1 MPKIPTY
8 AAKGEITTA
17 TPSVQANI
25 QAPLSTSLTGIGSA
39 ISQYYVAEKKEEAKI
54 KSSEYENESWNE
66 LYNIFDKHKNNPYP
80 TDATN
85 NFLADSEAYKQN
97 FLNTRLANESKFTK
111 NAWLQKFESNK
122 SSTLLALN
130 KAARNNLE
138 NKNQE
143 QFETF
148 ASSMSTRI
156 MLDPSFAAKAD
167 LEIDNEVSKIQ
178 DKFVREEKRKFLIN
192 TKDATILDIIANN
205 NPGGLLQQLKENPE
219 LYSNIPEQKKTA
231 INFAMNKILE
241 NQENLFNDNINKLV
255 SKTPYGQQ
263 ADTSALMESQIK
275 ELFPNEKDNTKAI
288 NLANS
293 LFKKKRETIQKEGA
307 AQYFIDND
315 PLIKNLYNQS
325 LTDPTRFKTFVQS
338 LDEVFDK
345 QKIPKD
351 LRTYLPNDKIQEIKD
366 IIDATPGSKQR
377 LQVVDNLK
385 SLYGDKMSIINKQI
399 FNKVGE
405 GVSIAISSNDIDVR
419 SLAILGEL
427 SDDNKRLL
435 NARFDPQETNIQG
448 KLLKKIESNL
458 SPLQNVISN
467 QPEGFKRNS
476 SYVAKL
482 TTGLKNAAMNGLL
495 DNKYSSTS
503 EAADKISQGY
513 LNDYILTNDT
523 FYIPTDV
530 NEKPVNQDLIE
541 AKAKVFETKLYFNN
555 IDLTNFDV
563 QLIGKGGKPISKQET
578 IDTFKKNG
586 EWYMDGNVGL
596 KYGIKEASG
605 RFQPMKI
612 NGENV
617 TINFLEY
624 DGEFKSMKDKF
635 GNSYV
640 MDMKDIYN
648 FINAEFEGI
657 AETP

>member
-8 AAKGEITTA
+8 TARGQITTE
-17 TPSVQANI
+17 TPSVQTTI
-25 QAPLSTSLTGIGSA
+25 QAPIPTVAGEIQSA
-39 ISQYYVAEKKEEAKI
+39 LAKYYIAEKQEEAKI
-54 KSSEYENESWNE
+54 KSAEYENESWNE

-85 NFLADSEAYKQN
+85 NFQRDTEAYKQN
-97 FLNTRLANESKFTK
+97 FLNTRLAGESKFTRD
-111 NAWLQKFESNK
+111 AWLQKFESNK

-130 KAARNNLE
+130 KTARNNLE

-143 QFETF
+143 QFQTF

-156 MLDPSFAAKAD
+156 MLDPSFSAKAI
-167 LEIDNEVSKIQ
+167 LEIDNEVNKIE

-192 TKDATILDIIANN
+192 VKDATILDMMSNN
-205 NPGGLLQQLKENPE
+205 NPAELLQQLKENPE
-219 LYSNIPEQKKTA
+219 LYSNIPEEKATA
-231 INFAMNKILE
+231 IKFAMNKVSE
-241 NQENLFNDNINKLV
+241 NQEKLFNDNINKLV
-255 SKTPYGQQ
+255 ANTPYGQQ
-263 ADTSALMESQIK
+263 ADTSALMENQIK
-275 ELFPNEKDNTKAI
+275 ELFPNEKDYTKAI

-293 LFKKKRETIQKEGA
+293 LFQQKREKIQKEGA
-307 AQYFIDND
+307 GQYFIDND
-315 PLIKNLYNQS
+315 PFIKNLYNQS

-338 LDEVFDK
+338 LDEVFNK

-351 LRTYLPNDKIQEIKD
+351 LRTYLPNNKIQEIKD
-366 IIDATPGSKQR
+366 IIDKTPGSKER

-385 SLYGDKMSIINKQI
+385 SLYGDAMPIINKQI
-399 FNKVGE
+399 FDKVGE

-419 SLAILGEL
+419 SLSILGEV

-458 SPLQNVISN
+458 SSLQNIISN

-513 LNDYILTNDT
+513 LNDYVLTNDT

-530 NEKPVNQDLIE
+530 NGKPVAQDIIE
-541 AKAKVFETKLYFNN
+541 AKAKIFETKLYFNN

-563 QLIGKGGKPISKQET
+563 QLIGEGGKPISKQET

-617 TINFLEY
+617 TINFLDY
-624 DGEFKSMKDKF
+624 DGEFKSIKDKF
-635 GNSYV
+635 GNSYI

-648 FINAEFEGI
+648 FISAEFEG

>member
-8 AAKGEITTA
+8 TARGQITTE
-17 TPSVQANI
+17 TPSVQTTI
-25 QAPLSTSLTGIGSA
+25 QAPIPTIAGEIQSTLA
-39 ISQYYVAEKKEEAKI
+39 KYYVAEKQEEAKI
-54 KSSEYENESWNE
+54 KSAEYENESWNE

-85 NFLADSEAYKQN
+85 NFQRDTEAYKQN
-97 FLNTRLANESKFTK
+97 FLNTRLAGESKFTRD
-111 NAWLQKFESNK
+111 AWLQKFESNK

-130 KAARNNLE
+130 KTARNNLE

-143 QFETF
+143 QFQTF

-156 MLDPSFAAKAD
+156 MLDPSFSAKAI
-167 LEIDNEVSKIQ
+167 LEIDNEVNKIE

-192 TKDATILDIIANN
+192 VKDATILDMMSNN
-205 NPGGLLQQLKENPE
+205 NPAELLQQLKENPE
-219 LYSNIPEQKKTA
+219 LYSNIPEEKATA
-231 INFAMNKILE
+231 IKFAMNKVSE
-241 NQENLFNDNINKLV
+241 NQEKLFNDNINKLV
-255 SKTPYGQQ
+255 ANTPYGQQ
-263 ADTSALMESQIK
+263 ADTSALMENQIK
-275 ELFPNEKDNTKAI
+275 ELFPNEKDYTKAI

-293 LFKKKRETIQKEGA
+293 LFQQKREKIQKEGA
-307 AQYFIDND
+307 GQYFIDND
-315 PLIKNLYNQS
+315 PFIKNLYNQS

-338 LDEVFDK
+338 LDEVFNK

-351 LRTYLPNDKIQEIKD
+351 LRTYLPNNKIQEIKD
-366 IIDATPGSKQR
+366 IIDKTPGSKER

-385 SLYGDKMSIINKQI
+385 SLYGDAMPIINKQI
-399 FNKVGE
+399 FDKVGE

-419 SLAILGEL
+419 SLSILGEV

-513 LNDYILTNDT
+513 LNDYVLTNDT

-530 NEKPVNQDLIE
+530 NGKAVAQDIIE
-541 AKAKVFETKLYFNN
+541 AKAKIFETKLYFNN

-563 QLIGKGGKPISKQET
+563 QLIGEGGKPISKQET

-617 TINFLEY
+617 TINFLDY

-648 FINAEFEGI
+648 FITAEFEG

>member
-8 AAKGEITTA
+8 TARGQITTE
-17 TPSVQANI
+17 TPSVQTTI
-25 QAPLSTSLTGIGSA
+25 QAPIPTVAGEIQSA
-39 ISQYYVAEKKEEAKI
+39 LAKYYIAEKQEEAKI
-54 KSSEYENESWNE
+54 KSAEYENESWNE

-85 NFLADSEAYKQN
+85 NFQRDTEAYKQN
-97 FLNTRLANESKFTK
+97 FLNTRLAGESKFTRD
-111 NAWLQKFESNK
+111 AWLQKFESNK

-130 KAARNNLE
+130 KTARNNLE

-143 QFETF
+143 QFQTF

-156 MLDPSFAAKAD
+156 MLDPSFSAKAI
-167 LEIDNEVSKIQ
+167 LEIDNEVNKIE

-192 TKDATILDIIANN
+192 VKDATILDMMSNN
-205 NPGGLLQQLKENPE
+205 NPAELLQQLKENPE
-219 LYSNIPEQKKTA
+219 LYSNIPEEKATA
-231 INFAMNKILE
+231 IKFAMNKVSE
-241 NQENLFNDNINKLV
+241 NQEKLFNDNINKLV
-255 SKTPYGQQ
+255 ANTPYGQQ
-263 ADTSALMESQIK
+263 ADTSALMENQIK
-275 ELFPNEKDNTKAI
+275 ELFPNEKDYTKAI

-293 LFKKKRETIQKEGA
+293 LFQQKREKIQKEGA
-307 AQYFIDND
+307 GQYFIDND
-315 PLIKNLYNQS
+315 PFIKNLYNQS

-338 LDEVFDK
+338 LDEVFNK

-351 LRTYLPNDKIQEIKD
+351 LRTYLPNNKIQEIKD
-366 IIDATPGSKQR
+366 IIDKTPGSKER

-385 SLYGDKMSIINKQI
+385 SLYGDAMPIINKQI
-399 FNKVGE
+399 FDKVGE

-419 SLAILGEL
+419 SLSILGEV

-458 SPLQNVISN
+458 SPLQNIISN

-513 LNDYILTNDT
+513 LNDYVLTNDT

-530 NEKPVNQDLIE
+530 NGKPVAQDIIE
-541 AKAKVFETKLYFNN
+541 AKAKIFETKLYFNN

-563 QLIGKGGKPISKQET
+563 QLIGEGGKPISKQET

-617 TINFLEY
+617 TINFLDY

-648 FINAEFEGI
+648 FITAEFEG

>member
-8 AAKGEITTA
+8 TARGQITTE
-17 TPSVQANI
+17 TPSVQTTI
-25 QAPLSTSLTGIGSA
+25 QAPIPTIAGEIQSTLA
-39 ISQYYVAEKKEEAKI
+39 KYYVAEKQEEAKI
-54 KSSEYENESWNE
+54 KSAEYENESWNE

-85 NFLADSEAYKQN
+85 NFQRDTEAYKQN
-97 FLNTRLANESKFTK
+97 FLNTRLAGESKFTRD
-111 NAWLQKFESNK
+111 AWLQKFESNK

-130 KAARNNLE
+130 KTARNNLE

-143 QFETF
+143 QFQTF

-156 MLDPSFAAKAD
+156 MLDPSFSAKAI
-167 LEIDNEVSKIQ
+167 LEIDNEVNKIE

-192 TKDATILDIIANN
+192 VKDATILDMMSNN
-205 NPGGLLQQLKENPE
+205 NPAELLQQLKENPE
-219 LYSNIPEQKKTA
+219 LYSNIPEEKATA
-231 INFAMNKILE
+231 IKFAMNKVSE
-241 NQENLFNDNINKLV
+241 NQEKLFNDNINKLV
-255 SKTPYGQQ
+255 ANTPYGQQ
-263 ADTSALMESQIK
+263 ADTSALMENQIK
-275 ELFPNEKDNTKAI
+275 ELFPNEKDYTKAI

-293 LFKKKRETIQKEGA
+293 LFQQKREKIQKEGA
-307 AQYFIDND
+307 GQYFIDND
-315 PLIKNLYNQS
+315 PFIKNLYNQS

-338 LDEVFDK
+338 LDEVFNK

-351 LRTYLPNDKIQEIKD
+351 LRTYLPNNKIQEIKD
-366 IIDATPGSKQR
+366 IIDKTPGSKER

-385 SLYGDKMSIINKQI
+385 SLYGDAMPIINKQI
-399 FNKVGE
+399 FDKVGE

-419 SLAILGEL
+419 SLSILGEV

-458 SPLQNVISN
+458 SSLQNIISN

-513 LNDYILTNDT
+513 LNDYVLTNDT

-530 NEKPVNQDLIE
+530 NGKAVAQDIIE
-541 AKAKVFETKLYFNN
+541 AKAKIFETKLYFNN

-563 QLIGKGGKPISKQET
+563 QLIGEGGKPISKQET

-617 TINFLEY
+617 TINFLDY

-648 FINAEFEGI
+648 FITAEFEG

>member
-8 AAKGEITTA
+8 TARGQITTE
-17 TPSVQANI
+17 TPSVQTTI
-25 QAPLSTSLTGIGSA
+25 QAPIPTVAGEIQSA
-39 ISQYYVAEKKEEAKI
+39 LAKYYVAEKQEEAKI
-54 KSSEYENESWNE
+54 KSAEYENESWNE

-85 NFLADSEAYKQN
+85 NFQRDTEAYKQN
-97 FLNTRLANESKFTK
+97 FLNTRLAGESKFTRD
-111 NAWLQKFESNK
+111 AWLQKFESNK

-130 KAARNNLE
+130 KNARNNLE

-148 ASSMSTRI
+148 ASSMSTRLR
-156 MLDPSFAAKAD
+156 LDSSYAAKVN
-167 LEIDNEVSKIQ
+167 LEINNRVNQIE
-178 DKFVREEKRKFLIN
+178 DKFVREERRKFLIN
-192 TKDATILDIIANN
+192 TKDATILDIMANN
-205 NPGGLLQQLKENPE
+205 NPGALLQQLKENPE
-219 LYSNIPEQKKTA
+219 LYSNIPEQKETA
-231 INFAMNKILE
+231 IKFAMNKISE

-255 SKTPYGQQ
+255 ANIPYGQQ

-275 ELFPNEKDNTKAI
+275 ELFPNKKDHTKAI

-293 LFKKKRETIQKEGA
+293 LFQQKREKIQKEGA
-307 AQYFIDND
+307 GQYFIDND
-315 PLIKNLYNQS
+315 PFIKNLYNQS

-338 LDEVFDK
+338 LDEVFNK

-351 LRTYLPNDKIQEIKD
+351 LRTYLPNNKIQEIKD
-366 IIDATPGSKQR
+366 IIEGTPGSKQR
-377 LQVVDNLK
+377 LEVVDSLK
-385 SLYGDKMSIINKQI
+385 SLYGDKMPIINKQI
-399 FNKVGE
+399 FDKVGE

-419 SLAILGEL
+419 SLSILGEV

-458 SPLQNVISN
+458 SPLQKVISN

-513 LNDYILTNDT
+513 LNDYVLTNDT
-523 FYIPTDV
+523 FYIPSDV
-530 NEKPVNQDLIE
+530 NDKAVAQDIIE

-555 IDLTNFDV
+555 IDFTNFDV
-563 QLIGKGGKPISKQET
+563 DLIGEGGKPLSKQET
-578 IDTFKKNG
+578 IDVFKKNG
-586 EWYMDGNVGL
+586 EWYMDGNIGI
-596 KYGIKEASG
+596 KFGIKEASG
-605 RFQPMKI
+605 KFTPMKI

-617 TINFLEY
+617 TINFLDY
-624 DGEFKSMKDKF
+624 DGEFKSIKDKF

-648 FINAEFEGI
+648 FVNAEFEG

>member
-8 AAKGEITTA
+8 TARGQITTE
-17 TPSVQANI
+17 TPSVQTTI
-25 QAPLSTSLTGIGSA
+25 QAPIPTIAGEIQSTLA
-39 ISQYYVAEKKEEAKI
+39 KYYVAEKQEEAKI
-54 KSSEYENESWNE
+54 KSAEYENESWNE

-85 NFLADSEAYKQN
+85 NFQRDTEAYKQN
-97 FLNTRLANESKFTK
+97 FLNTRLAGESKFTRD
-111 NAWLQKFESNK
+111 AWLQKFESNK

-130 KAARNNLE
+130 KTARNNLE

-143 QFETF
+143 QFQTF

-156 MLDPSFAAKAD
+156 MLDPSFSAKAI
-167 LEIDNEVSKIQ
+167 LEIDNEVNKIE

-192 TKDATILDIIANN
+192 VKDATILDMMSNN
-205 NPGGLLQQLKENPE
+205 NPAELLQQLKENPE
-219 LYSNIPEQKKTA
+219 LYSNIPEEKATA
-231 INFAMNKILE
+231 IKFAMNKVSE
-241 NQENLFNDNINKLV
+241 NQEKLFNDNINKLV
-255 SKTPYGQQ
+255 ANTPYGQQ
-263 ADTSALMESQIK
+263 ADTSALMENQIK
-275 ELFPNEKDNTKAI
+275 ELFPNEKDYTKAI

-293 LFKKKRETIQKEGA
+293 LFQQKREKIQKEGA
-307 AQYFIDND
+307 GQYFIDND
-315 PLIKNLYNQS
+315 PFIKNLYNQS

-338 LDEVFDK
+338 LDEVFNK

-351 LRTYLPNDKIQEIKD
+351 LRTYLPNNKIQEIKD
-366 IIDATPGSKQR
+366 IIDKTPGSKER

-385 SLYGDKMSIINKQI
+385 SLYGDAMPIINKQI
-399 FNKVGE
+399 FDKVGE

-419 SLAILGEL
+419 SLSILGEV

-458 SPLQNVISN
+458 SSLQNIISN

-513 LNDYILTNDT
+513 LNDYVLTNDT

-530 NEKPVNQDLIE
+530 NGKPVAQDIIE
-541 AKAKVFETKLYFNN
+541 AKAKIFETKLYFNN

-563 QLIGKGGKPISKQET
+563 QLIGEGGKPISKQET

-617 TINFLEY
+617 TINFLDY

-648 FINAEFEGI
+648 FITAEFEG

>member
-8 AAKGEITTA
+8 TARGQITTE
-17 TPSVQANI
+17 TPSVQTTI
-25 QAPLSTSLTGIGSA
+25 QAPIPTIAGEIQSTLA
-39 ISQYYVAEKKEEAKI
+39 KYYVAEKQEEAKI
-54 KSSEYENESWNE
+54 KSAEYENESWNE

-85 NFLADSEAYKQN
+85 NFQRDTEAYKQN
-97 FLNTRLANESKFTK
+97 FLNTRLAGESKFTRD
-111 NAWLQKFESNK
+111 AWLQKFESNK

-130 KAARNNLE
+130 KTARNNLE

-143 QFETF
+143 QFQTF

-156 MLDPSFAAKAD
+156 MLDPSFSAKAI
-167 LEIDNEVSKIQ
+167 LEIDNEVNKIE

-192 TKDATILDIIANN
+192 VKDATILDMMSNN
-205 NPGGLLQQLKENPE
+205 NPAELLQQLKENPE
-219 LYSNIPEQKKTA
+219 LYSNIPEEKATA
-231 INFAMNKILE
+231 IKFDMNKVSE
-241 NQENLFNDNINKLV
+241 NQEKLFNDNINKLV
-255 SKTPYGQQ
+255 ANTPYGQQ
-263 ADTSALMESQIK
+263 ADTSALMENQIK
-275 ELFPNEKDNTKAI
+275 ELFPNEKDYTKAI

-293 LFKKKRETIQKEGA
+293 LFQQKREKIQKEGA
-307 AQYFIDND
+307 GQYFIDND
-315 PLIKNLYNQS
+315 PFIKNLYNQS

-338 LDEVFDK
+338 LDEVFNK

-351 LRTYLPNDKIQEIKD
+351 LRTYLPNNKIQEIKD
-366 IIDATPGSKQR
+366 IIDKTPGSKER

-385 SLYGDKMSIINKQI
+385 SLYGDAMPIINKQI
-399 FNKVGE
+399 FDKVGE

-419 SLAILGEL
+419 SLSILGEV

-458 SPLQNVISN
+458 SSLQNIISN

-513 LNDYILTNDT
+513 LNDYVLTNDT

-530 NEKPVNQDLIE
+530 NGKPVAQDIIE
-541 AKAKVFETKLYFNN
+541 AKAKIFETKLYFNN

-563 QLIGKGGKPISKQET
+563 QLIGEGGKPISKQET

-617 TINFLEY
+617 TINFLDY

-648 FINAEFEGI
+648 FITAEFEG

>member
-1 MPKIPTY
+1 MPKIPTFQ
-8 AAKGEITTA
+8 AKGQITTEA
-17 TPSVQANI
+17 PSI
-25 QAPLSTSLTGIGSA
+25 QTTLKAPSMDIAGDIQSSIA
-39 ISQYYVAEKKEEAKI
+39 KYYIAEKEEEAKI
-54 KSSEYENESWNE
+54 KSAEYENESWNE
-66 LYNIFDKHKNNPYP
+66 LYNIFDKYKSNPYP

-85 NFLADSEAYKQN
+85 LFNRDVEAYKQN
-97 FLNTRLANESKFTK
+97 FLNTRLAGESKFTK

-122 SSTLLALN
+122 NSTLLALN
-130 KAARNNLE
+130 KTARSNLE

-143 QFETF
+143 QFDNF
-148 ASSMSTRI
+148 ASTMATNLK
-156 MLDPSFAAKAD
+156 LDPSYINKAN
-167 LEIDNEVSKIQ
+167 LEIDNKVNQIE
-178 DKFVREEKRKFLIN
+178 DKFVREERRKFLIN
-192 TKDATILDIIANN
+192 TKDATILDIMANN
-205 NPGGLLQQLKENPE
+205 NPGALLQQLKENPE
-219 LYSNIPEQKKTA
+219 LYSNIPEQKATA
-231 INFAMNKILE
+231 IKFAMNKISE

-255 SKTPYGQQ
+255 ANTPYGQQ

-275 ELFPNEKDNTKAI
+275 ELFLNEKDNTKAI

-293 LFKKKRETIQKEGA
+293 LFKQKRETIQKEGA
-307 AQYFIDND
+307 GEYFINND
-315 PLIKNLYNQS
+315 PFIKNLYNQS
-325 LTDPTRFKTFVQS
+325 LTDGTRFKTFVQS

-351 LRTYLPNDKIQEIKD
+351 LRTYLPNNKIQEIKD
-366 IIDATPGSKQR
+366 IIDATPGSKER
-377 LQVVDNLK
+377 LKVVDSLK
-385 SLYGDKMSIINKQI
+385 SLYGDKMPIINKQI
-399 FNKVGE
+399 FNKVGQ
-405 GVSIAISSNDIDVR
+405 GVSLAISSNNEDVR
-419 SLAILGEL
+419 SLAILGEI

-448 KLLKKIESNL
+448 KLLRKIESNL

-482 TTGLKNAAMNGLL
+482 TTGLKDAAMNGLL

-503 EAADKISQGY
+503 EAADKISEGY
-513 LNDYILTNDT
+513 LSDYVLTNDT
-523 FYIPTDV
+523 FYIPVDV
-530 NEKPVNQDLIE
+530 NKKPVNQDLIE

-563 QLIGKGGKPISKQET
+563 DLIGKGGKPLSKQET

-586 EWYMDGNVGL
+586 EWYMDGNIGL

-605 RFQPMKI
+605 GFTPMKI

-648 FINAEFEGI
+648 FINSEFEGI